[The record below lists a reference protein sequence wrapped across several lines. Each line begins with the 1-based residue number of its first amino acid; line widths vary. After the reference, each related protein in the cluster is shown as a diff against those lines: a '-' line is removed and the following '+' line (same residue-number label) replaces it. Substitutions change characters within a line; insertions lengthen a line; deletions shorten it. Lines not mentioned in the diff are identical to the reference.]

1 MAGVT
6 GVSGTLGAGVESPF
20 CSLLFRFFPGVSIV
34 ESAAGLYVLTS
45 LRKRN
50 DGATGKEN
58 ALRLAL
64 LLCLFFWGGGGEGSS
79 SQELS
84 FTGVISVNR
93 PFPNSC
99 EQRHK
104 NPGNFSGPTSN
115 IHNYSSSPSVLLS
128 GSLSC

>member
-50 DGATGKEN
+50 DSATGKEN

-64 LLCLFFWGGGGEGSS
+64 LLCLFFWGGWG
-79 SQELS
+79 
-84 FTGVISVNR
+84 
-93 PFPNSC
+93 
-99 EQRHK
+99 
-104 NPGNFSGPTSN
+104 
-115 IHNYSSSPSVLLS
+115 
-128 GSLSC
+128 

>member
-34 ESAAGLYVLTS
+34 ESAAGLYVFTS

-50 DGATGKEN
+50 DSATGKEN

-64 LLCLFFWGGGGEGSS
+64 LLCLFLWGGGGEGSS

-84 FTGVISVNR
+84 FPGVISINR
-93 PFPNSC
+93 YFPNSF
-99 EQRHK
+99 EQSRK
-104 NPGNFSGPTSN
+104 SSGNF
-115 IHNYSSSPSVLLS
+115 
-128 GSLSC
+128 

>member
-34 ESAAGLYVLTS
+34 ESAAGLYVFTS

-50 DGATGKEN
+50 DSATGKEN

-64 LLCLFFWGGGGEGSS
+64 LLCLFLWGVGVGGA
-79 SQELS
+79 QVKS
-84 FTGVISVNR
+84 FL
-93 PFPNSC
+93 FL
-99 EQRHK
+99 E
-104 NPGNFSGPTSN
+104 
-115 IHNYSSSPSVLLS
+115 
-128 GSLSC
+128 

>member
-6 GVSGTLGAGVESPF
+6 GVSATLGAGVESPF

-50 DGATGKEN
+50 DSATGKEN
-58 ALRLAL
+58 ALRLVL
-64 LLCLFFWGGGGEGSS
+64 LLCLFFWAGGGEGGS
-79 SQELS
+79 SQKLS
-84 FTGVISVNR
+84 FSGVISINI
-93 PFPNSC
+93 PFPNSF

-104 NPGNFSGPTSN
+104 SAGNFSGPTTN
-115 IHNYSSSPSVLLS
+115 IHIKI
-128 GSLSC
+128 

>member
-34 ESAAGLYVLTS
+34 ESAAGLYVFTS

-50 DGATGKEN
+50 DSATGKEN

-64 LLCLFFWGGGGEGSS
+64 LLSFPLGVEVRGAQVKSFLFLE
-79 SQELS
+79 
-84 FTGVISVNR
+84 
-93 PFPNSC
+93 
-99 EQRHK
+99 
-104 NPGNFSGPTSN
+104 
-115 IHNYSSSPSVLLS
+115 
-128 GSLSC
+128 